1 MTEKQAMIQ
10 SDPLDLLDTVGGLIG
25 GAFACMGIAEEEI
38 AEARKN
44 YPARAEEIN
53 GAFGLLYTPEILQGK
68 ALQLYRMHAREV
80 VTRIGEGLGPQVSN
94 AMVLAA
100 LSEWS
105 LEHMPNQDARA
116 AMEQLY
122 LEVFDEI
129 PGGEILPTPEYTP
142 GGAAQVIEGV
152 RKRLS
157 R

>member
-1 MTEKQAMIQ
+1 MRQQ
-10 SDPLDLLDTVGGLIG
+10 STSQDALDLLDTVGGLIG

-38 AEARKN
+38 AEARRR
-44 YPARAEEIN
+44 YPTKSEEIN
-53 GAFGLLYTPEILQGK
+53 GAFGLLCTPEILQGK
-68 ALQLYRMHAREV
+68 ALQLYRMHARDV
-80 VTRIGEGLGPQVSN
+80 VTRIGEGLGPRVSN

-105 LEHMPNQDARA
+105 LEHLPSQDVRA

-122 LEVFDEI
+122 LSMFDEI

-152 RKRLS
+152 RRRL

>member
-1 MTEKQAMIQ
+1 MRQQAVSQ
-10 SDPLDLLDTVGGLIG
+10 DPFDLLDTVGGLIG
-25 GAFACMGIAEEEI
+25 SAFACMEIAESEI
-38 AEARKN
+38 AEARKR
-44 YPARAEEIN
+44 YPTKSEEIN
-53 GAFGLLYTPEILQGK
+53 GAFGLLCTPEILQGK

-80 VTRIGEGLGPQVSN
+80 VTRIGEGLEPRVSN

-142 GGAAQVIEGV
+142 GGAVQVIEGV
-152 RKRLS
+152 RRRLS